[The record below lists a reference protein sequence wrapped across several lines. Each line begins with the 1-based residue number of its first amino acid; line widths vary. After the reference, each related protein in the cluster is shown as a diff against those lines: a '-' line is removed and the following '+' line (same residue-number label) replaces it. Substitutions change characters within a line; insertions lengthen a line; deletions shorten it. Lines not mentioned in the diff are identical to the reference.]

1 MNATDSEIL
10 IGTSGYDY
18 PEWKGAFYPADM
30 KRADFLAYYATQF
43 NAVELNSTF
52 YNMPTAERLQSFYE
66 RSGGRLKFSVKA
78 NRLLTHEISARWND
92 AAKEFILALDP
103 VFAKGNLC
111 AVLFQFPQS
120 FHYTDEN
127 RIYLAKLIAAFK
139 GYPVM
144 IEFRHSEWLRES
156 VFCGLEERGT
166 GLVYCDMP
174 QLKYLPDGKTE
185 GTPFVGPNAYIRL
198 HGRNADA
205 CPGIIDKN
213 TAMFLGFFVVKLCKS
228 FCRSSSYANWNT
240 DFLINPPLQIVAD
253 FFVIIY
259 APVAVIKKE
268 EGFINRVFFNIRR
281 ILHIYGSNPPADVC
295 IKCVIAGKNRNSA
308 AVADIPDFEIGISAL
323 NTASFGFLVECDYN
337 SIII

>member
-18 PEWKGAFYPADM
+18 PEWKGAFYPADL

-52 YNMPTAERLQSFYE
+52 YNMPTAERLQSLYE

-78 NRLLTHEISARWND
+78 NRLLTHEISASWND

-103 VFAKGNLC
+103 FFEKGNLC

-198 HGRNADA
+198 HGRNADTWYSCA
-205 CPGIIDKN
+205 DSPNGSARYAYDYSDEE
-213 TAMFLGFFVVKLCKS
+213 LGEFVPV
-228 FCRSSSYANWNT
+228 
-240 DFLINPPLQIVAD
+240 VAK
-253 FFVIIY
+253 
-259 APVAVIKKE
+259 AVD
-268 EGFINRVFFNIRR
+268 EGRRVQAFFNN
-281 ILHIYGSNPPADVC
+281 HPNGSGA
-295 IKCVIAGKNRNSA
+295 RNA
-308 AVADIPDFEIGISAL
+308 KKFAE
-323 NTASFGFLVECDYN
+323 LVRK
-337 SIII
+337 II